1 MTKFNE
7 TARHGKSKSLMR
19 KSMTRFVACIATL
32 FVLAAPA
39 FYLLTKN
46 YYAEDMADLI
56 EAVQSGNDIPMM
68 DLEEDIMKGI
78 MLQYLLITA
87 LLFIGIM
94 LTIRMMSK
102 KLWQPF
108 DKTLCMVESFKL
120 ENMQVPVMPQ
130 SDVKEFERLT
140 PQIRN

>member
-1 MTKFNE
+1 MTKSNE

-102 KLWQPF
+102 NCGNLSTRHSVWLSLSNWRICKFLF
-108 DKTLCMVESFKL
+108 CRKAT
-120 ENMQVPVMPQ
+120 
-130 SDVKEFERLT
+130 
-140 PQIRN
+140 